1 MIYKSFFLAVYLTK
15 NVDVDILKYFD
26 YAATT
31 PMDPDAMKI
40 WIEASQRYFG
50 NSASLHDIGTDA
62 SGLLDVSRQQLAQ
75 ILGVKKESVVFT
87 SGGTESNIL
96 ALETFL
102 ASQNR
107 TQNHII
113 ISQTEHASLANHVK
127 KLAETGYEVTYLRH
141 LEDGRVDV
149 DHLCECMNERT
160 CMVIV
165 QHINSETGVIQ
176 PIIEIG
182 QITQERGIFLHVDCV
197 QSFGKFPLQSICALC
212 DSLSISSHKVYG
224 PKGVGAVIFPKIS
237 ELTPPIP
244 NMTHEA
250 GFRAGTVN
258 VPGIAA
264 FITAANALVDQQNQE
279 FIRIQALRDLCLN
292 QLSDHTMDVQVI
304 ESSSQS
310 PYILALTCRG
320 LQGQYMLLE
329 LNRMGFSVSTGSAC
343 QIGKQDPSRTMMALG
358 KSEEDAHQLIRISFG
373 KSTTEDDVQNL
384 SQGIIDIITVS

>member
-1 MIYKSFFLAVYLTK
+1 M
-15 NVDVDILKYFD
+15 KYFD

-50 NSASLHDIGTDA
+50 NSSSLHDTGTDA
-62 SGLLDVSRQQLAQ
+62 SRLLDVSRQQLAQ

-102 ASQNR
+102 TSRNPTR
-107 TQNHII
+107 NHII
-113 ISQTEHASLANHVK
+113 ISQTEHASLANYVK
-127 KLAETGYEVTYLRH
+127 KLAASGYEVTYLRH
-141 LEDGRVDV
+141 LEDGRIDV
-149 DHLCECMNERT
+149 EHLCESLHERT

-165 QHINSETGVIQ
+165 QHVNSETGVIQ
-176 PIIEIG
+176 PIAEIG
-182 QITQERGIFLHVDCV
+182 QLTQECGAFLHVDCV
-197 QSFGKFPLQSICALC
+197 QSFAKFSLQSICALC
-212 DSLSISSHKVYG
+212 DSVSVSSHKVYG

-244 NMTHEA
+244 NMTHEG

-264 FITAANALVDQQNQE
+264 FITAANALVDQQSQE
-279 FIRIQALRDLCLN
+279 FIRMNALRDLCLN
-292 QLSDHTMDVQVI
+292 QLSEHDMDVQAI
-304 ESSSQS
+304 ESSFQS

-320 LQGQYMLLE
+320 LQGQYIMLE
-329 LNRMGFSVSTGSAC
+329 LNRMGFAISTGSAC
-343 QIGKQDPSRTMMALG
+343 QIGKQDPSRTMIARG
-358 KSEEDAHQLIRISFG
+358 KSEEEAHQLIRISFG
-373 KSTTEDDVQNL
+373 KRTTEEDVKKL
-384 SQGIIDIITVS
+384 CRCIIDIITVS

>member
-1 MIYKSFFLAVYLTK
+1 MIYKSFFLAVYLINK
-15 NVDVDILKYFD
+15 MDVDILRYFD

-31 PMDPDAMKI
+31 PIDSDAQKI

-50 NSASLHDIGTDA
+50 NSTSLHDIGTNA
-62 SGLLDVSRQQLAQ
+62 SGLLDLSRQQLAD
-75 ILGVKKESVVFT
+75 ILGVRKESVVFT

-102 ASQNR
+102 ASRNR
-107 TQNHII
+107 AKNHIM
-113 ISQTEHASLANHVK
+113 ISQTEHASLANYVK
-127 KLAETGYEVTYLRH
+127 KLAETGYEITYLQH
-141 LEDGRVDV
+141 LADGRIDLE
-149 DHLCECMNERT
+149 HLYDNMNEQT

-165 QHINSETGVIQ
+165 QHVNSETGVIQ

-197 QSFGKFPLQSICALC
+197 QSFGKFPLQTICALC
-212 DSLSISSHKVYG
+212 DSISISSHKVYG
-224 PKGVGAVIFPKIS
+224 PKGVGAVIFPKIG

-264 FITAANALVDQQNQE
+264 FITAANAFVDQQSQE
-279 FIRIQALRDLCLN
+279 FSRVKTLRDLCLN
-292 QLSDHTMDVQVI
+292 QLFEHDVDVQVI
-304 ESSSQS
+304 ESSYQS

-320 LQGQYMLLE
+320 LQGQYMMLE
-329 LNRMGFSVSTGSAC
+329 LNRMGFCISTGSAC
-343 QIGKQDPSRTMMALG
+343 QIGKQEPSKTMIALG
-358 KSEEDAHQLIRISFG
+358 KSEEEAHQLIRISFG
-373 KSTTEDDVQNL
+373 KHTTEEDVQNL
-384 SQGIIDIITVS
+384 CQCIIEIITVS